1 MGPNPLPE
9 TVSTTTSV
17 IALTELTSPELQPVQ
32 QENFIV
38 GMSEVNL
45 SLYFHLALM
54 IDFVI
59 AVMEVM
65 NMMVVSIVP
74 THVSWVGILST

>member
-32 QENFIV
+32 QGNFIV